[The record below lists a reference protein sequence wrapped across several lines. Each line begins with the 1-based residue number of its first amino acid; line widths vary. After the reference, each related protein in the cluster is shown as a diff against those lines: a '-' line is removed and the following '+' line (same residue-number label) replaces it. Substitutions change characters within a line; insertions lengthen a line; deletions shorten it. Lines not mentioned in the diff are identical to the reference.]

1 MGRCRALLRETDFP
15 PELVLNY
22 RMDGLDYVLNRK
34 EKYVN
39 TGAGSV
45 R

>member
-1 MGRCRALLRETDFP
+1 
-15 PELVLNY
+15 VLNY